1 LRPKANLAPLMKDLI
16 FRRAEASDLPAIIA
30 MLADD
35 ILGRQ
40 REDPSTPPN
49 AKYLEAL
56 PVYPGRPQP
65 IAGGGDPERRSD
77 REPANHFH
85 SRHRTSGRLAWPDR
99 GCPRRGQASWI
110 WVWPAHVRMG
120 DRAMPRARL
129 HHRPTD
135 DRQDPS
141 RRSPLLRPARFRRQ
155 PRRLQTH
162 ALDSLRWRAL
172 TLRPINSFAARL

>member
-1 LRPKANLAPLMKDLI
+1 MRPKANLAPLMKDLI

-56 PVYPGRPQP
+56 PVYPGRSQP
-65 IAGGGDPERRSD
+65 ISGGGDPERRSD

-85 SRHRTSGRLAWPDR
+85 SRHRTSGRLAWQIEAVRVAAKHRGSGFGQRMFAWAIGQCRAR
-99 GCPRRGQASWI
+99 GCTIVQLTIDKTHVDAHRFYVRLGFVAS
-110 WVWPAHVRMG
+110 HVG
-120 DRAMPRARL
+120 YK
-129 HHRPTD
+129 
-135 DRQDPS
+135 
-141 RRSPLLRPARFRRQ
+141 
-155 PRRLQTH
+155 
-162 ALDSLRWRAL
+162 L
-172 TLRPINSFAARL
+172 TL